1 MGCDESFIT
10 IKLIWHGYLVLNL
23 NICAHEIFAEA
34 GLSGRSLWHEKRT
47 SIWVKRK
54 IRFISHKKNSK
65 KRLVHNGRSNL
76 GFDKATF
83 CNKVLTT
90 L

>member
-23 NICAHEIFAEA
+23 DICAHEIFAEA

-54 IRFISHKKNSK
+54 IRFTSHKKIVK
-65 KRLVHNGRSNL
+65 K
-76 GFDKATF
+76 D
-83 CNKVLTT
+83 
-90 L
+90 